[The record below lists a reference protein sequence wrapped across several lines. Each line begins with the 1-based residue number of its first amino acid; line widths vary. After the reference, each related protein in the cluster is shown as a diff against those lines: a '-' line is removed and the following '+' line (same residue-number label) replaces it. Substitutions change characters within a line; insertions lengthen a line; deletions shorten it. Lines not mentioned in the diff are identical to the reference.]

1 MVSGGTNQ
9 KDRIDLLDLSILE
22 NLLDNGRITFKELAK
37 QTHTD
42 QRTIAARYQRLVKLR
57 VIESATI
64 QVNWAKLGLGAVA
77 TIGTTTPAD
86 EVTRRKL
93 LQFFKTECRV
103 LEAFCALG
111 SHEYILRV
119 IDKDVAILRNKVITP
134 LEPLTS
140 GLDTSV
146 VVERVKSPDYRKLL
160 EYAKGEL
167 RHPSR
172 TGHPHRKAPPFRKCS
187 L

>member
-1 MVSGGTNQ
+1 MLSGRRNQ
-9 KDRIDLLDLSILE
+9 NDRIDLLDLSILE
-22 NLLDNGRITFKELAK
+22 KMLDNGRITFKELANR
-37 QTHTD
+37 THTD
-42 QRTIAARYQRLVKLR
+42 QRTIATRYQRLVKLG

-77 TIGTTTPAD
+77 TIGTTTPAH
-86 EVTRRKL
+86 EGTRRKL
-93 LQFFKTECRV
+93 LEFFKIECRV
-103 LEAFCALG
+103 LEAFSALG

-119 IDKDVAILRNKVITP
+119 VDKDIATLRNKVVTP

-146 VVERVKSPDYRKLL
+146 VVERIKSPDHRKLL
-160 EYAKGEL
+160 DYAKGEL

-172 TGHPHRKAPPFRKCS
+172 TNRAHSNAR
-187 L
+187 